1 MLCGFLPC
9 SSRAG
14 SDGELMLS
22 DGTGANILPC
32 WAGGRREQA
41 MVSLWDFFFFSVQW
55 IRTISLWVAL
65 SMVPIAPKPSGPM
78 KTRPDSWKKKSCWDS
93 DWFCLGWAHPCDHQP
108 PQHCQKTLKKNI
120 FLKIARDSPHV
131 WEWWLLRGSETQF
144 KVRIPAAEEPSP
156 PYISLP
162 VRYNTLCTQKRCPSR
177 GAPSAFGVPPEWVWG
192 GAVCVEPVAAI

>member
-1 MLCGFLPC
+1 MGQEPIFC
-9 SSRAG
+9 RAG
-14 SDGELMLS
+14 LE
-22 DGTGANILPC
+22 
-32 WAGGRREQA
+32 GG
-41 MVSLWDFFFFSVQW
+41 VSRQWFLFGIFFFFSVQW

-144 KVRIPAAEEPSP
+144 KV
-156 PYISLP
+156 
-162 VRYNTLCTQKRCPSR
+162 
-177 GAPSAFGVPPEWVWG
+177 
-192 GAVCVEPVAAI
+192 